1 MLVDHRTYTVKPGT
15 MARQMALYQEYGL
28 TPQKRHL
35 GEPLAYLITES
46 GEVNSFVHIWVYQDA
61 ADRAARRAAMSADP
75 EWQVYLQKTGEAGYL
90 IGQRNKLMTPAAFSP
105 INR

>member
-15 MARQMALYQEYGL
+15 MAKQMAIYQEYGL
-28 TPQKRHL
+28 AAQKRHL

-46 GEVNSFVHIWVYQDA
+46 GDVNTYVHIWVYQNA
-61 ADRAARRAAMSADP
+61 ADRAAKRAAMHADP
-75 EWQVYLQKTGEAGYL
+75 AWQLYLEKSAAAGYL
-90 IGQRNKLMTPAAFSP
+90 LSQRNSLMVPSDFAP

>member
-15 MARQMALYQEYGL
+15 MAKQMAIYQEFGL

-35 GEPLAYLITES
+35 GEPLAFLITES
-46 GEVNSFVHIWVYQDA
+46 GEVNTYVHIWAYKDA
-61 ADRAARRAAMSADP
+61 ADRAAKRAAMGADP
-75 EWQVYLQKTGEAGYL
+75 EWQVFLQKSAEAGYL
-90 IGQRNKLMTPAAFSP
+90 IGQRNNLMNPTPFAP

>member
-15 MARQMALYQEYGL
+15 MAKQMALYQEFGL
-28 TPQKRHL
+28 TAQKRHL

-46 GEVNSFVHIWVYQDA
+46 GEVNTYIHMWVYKDA

-75 EWQVYLQKTGEAGYL
+75 DWQFFVQKNGEAGYL
-90 IGQRNKLMTPAAFSP
+90 IAQKNSLMTPAPFAP
-105 INR
+105 IKR